1 MKTLKDIARALQAGD
16 DGRVAEE
23 VRQAVDAGLTA
34 SDILD
39 HGLIA
44 GMDVVGKRFREREI
58 FLPEVLLAA
67 RAMNAGVDVLKPL
80 LVGGE
85 VPSRGTVVLGSIQGD
100 LHDIGKNLVGIM
112 LKGAGYEVV
121 DLGTDVAPEAFV
133 DAAEERGAT
142 VIGISALLTTTMSR
156 MSEVVE
162 CRDRRG
168 LAEQIRILVG
178 GAPLSQDFADS
189 IGATAYCPDAAD
201 AVERVMGLSGEG

>member
-67 RAMNAGVDVLKPL
+67 RAMNAGVDVLKPDRK
-80 LVGGE
+80 
-85 VPSRGTVVLGSIQGD
+85 SVV
-100 LHDIGKNLVGIM
+100 
-112 LKGAGYEVV
+112 
-121 DLGTDVAPEAFV
+121 
-133 DAAEERGAT
+133 
-142 VIGISALLTTTMSR
+142 
-156 MSEVVE
+156 
-162 CRDRRG
+162 
-168 LAEQIRILVG
+168 
-178 GAPLSQDFADS
+178 
-189 IGATAYCPDAAD
+189 
-201 AVERVMGLSGEG
+201 